1 MKDNSIE
8 GIMSRYRSRGLL
20 VDSNLLLLYIVGKH
34 SIRMINRYKR
44 TSTYS
49 SEDFKQLV
57 VFISKFD
64 SIIATPNILTEVS
77 NLSPRSDYDYFQ
89 VFREEI
95 TIINEEYI
103 ASINASEVSEF
114 ARLGLT
120 DAAIIQIAKGTY
132 LVLTDDFPLYYTLK
146 SHGIDTVNFNH
157 IRLARWLN

>member
-1 MKDNSIE
+1 M
-8 GIMSRYRSRGLL
+8 
-20 VDSNLLLLYIVGKH
+20 
-34 SIRMINRYKR
+34 
-44 TSTYS
+44 
-49 SEDFKQLV
+49 
-57 VFISKFD
+57 
-64 SIIATPNILTEVS
+64 
-77 NLSPRSDYDYFQ
+77 
-89 VFREEI
+89 FREEI